1 MLRRAVWR
9 RPWRLLAG
17 MGRRGIGLL
26 AQLGTVIG
34 AIVLDQLPA
43 AQDLV
48 GITLVVAGVAL
59 HQLPADAGR
68 DQAGA

>member
-1 MLRRAVWR
+1 
-9 RPWRLLAG
+9 
-17 MGRRGIGLL
+17 
-26 AQLGTVIG
+26 
-34 AIVLDQLPA
+34 VLDQLPT

-59 HQLPADAGR
+59 HQIPADVAGR